1 MLPFHDTPIAPRNR
15 LKVVVSS
22 GGKSAKP
29 ARSRD
34 AGLLAAL
41 ADPTR
46 VVFLDVETT
55 GLSWYYDAITVAG
68 WMRDGHYDFHIAGE
82 FPLRLAGALENAS
95 ALVTFNGTLFD
106 LRFLR
111 KQFPKLPVP
120 PKHIDLRYLAKRVGL
135 SGGQKSIEQLLG
147 LPQRTNAWNIDG
159 AQAVLLWHR
168 YLRGNTSALCPA
180 RHIPG
185 NVCRHSGG
193 DLHHRRD

>member
-55 GLSWYYDAITVAG
+55 GLSWYCDAITV
-68 WMRDGHYDFHIAGE
+68 DS
-82 FPLRLAGALENAS
+82 S
-95 ALVTFNGTLFD
+95 ALPRDAHDV
-106 LRFLR
+106 
-111 KQFPKLPVP
+111 
-120 PKHIDLRYLAKRVGL
+120 L
-135 SGGQKSIEQLLG
+135 SGS
-147 LPQRTNAWNIDG
+147 R
-159 AQAVLLWHR
+159 R
-168 YLRGNTSALCPA
+168 MCRGP
-180 RHIPG
+180 
-185 NVCRHSGG
+185 
-193 DLHHRRD
+193 